1 MKDGEKTI
9 NTKLIEI
16 ILVDDGLIVD
26 SKASGARSIG
36 LKYLT
41 DWWVIYVDSDDIT
54 RNGYIKL
61 ILTIIHNINATED
74 TILFNLN
81 IAWN

>member
-41 DWWVIYVDSDDIT
+41 D
-54 RNGYIKL
+54 
-61 ILTIIHNINATED
+61 
-74 TILFNLN
+74 
-81 IAWN
+81 